1 MRRATKPLRNDDDEP
16 EPTVI
21 RDTIDLYFLDS
32 SNIEFLE
39 LADREIPDFVNRR
52 VKDKEILNIKLTDLY
67 AIK

>member
-39 LADREIPDFVNRR
+39 LADREIPDFVNKR
-52 VKDKEILNIKLTDLY
+52 VKD
-67 AIK
+67 